1 MKKLPVAS
9 VDDVPEGKALGVEV
23 DGAEYVLCRIDGE
36 ICALSGLCTHEAR
49 PLDGGEVE
57 DGVLTCPWHG
67 ARFVVKT
74 GRVLSLPAIRP
85 LETFLAEVD
94 GEGRVV
100 LERDS

>member
-1 MKKLPVAS
+1 MKKLPVAL
-9 VDDVPEGKALGVEV
+9 VDDVPEGKALGVEI
-23 DGAEYVLCRIDGE
+23 DGAEYVLCRVDGE

-67 ARFVVKT
+67 ARFDVKT

-85 LETFLAEVD
+85 LETLPVEID
-94 GEGRVV
+94 HDERIV
-100 LERDS
+100 LKLP